1 MSEKGYA
8 AVCSNDVVVIWAGCE
23 RGRGEGGGC
32 TFSLQLVRVSI
43 SERVD
48 TLVHANTVIELVLL
62 KVCTLARAQG
72 VLQLTKVPRLPGI
85 KGTENMAS
93 VYLQDYRTP
102 FAM

>member
-1 MSEKGYA
+1 MREGGGK
-8 AVCSNDVVVIWAGCE
+8 
-23 RGRGEGGGC
+23 GGGC

-72 VLQLTKVPRLPGI
+72 VLQITKVPRLPGI
-85 KGTENMAS
+85 KGREHGLGVPAG
-93 VYLQDYRTP
+93 LQDTICNVKGRLEKD
-102 FAM
+102 